1 MEFGEG
7 EPASPTP
14 PHEGASSPVV
24 RRTGG
29 TPADEIE
36 PWPPADRPKDRLLW
50 VWPVVVIALT
60 AAAGQVLGPF
70 GVLVAGVGT
79 TGALALYLGS
89 GWAGRVFM
97 LASAVV
103 LGVALTGILLGRSY
117 DVISDDPAQERPS
130 RFEAPRSSLV
140 GVDLR
145 DADLRGAVLRYS
157 DLDTADLRGANL
169 TGADLRGAT
178 LTDAC
183 LEGADLTDA
192 ILDGVS
198 AKGAAVDRVVVTSE
212 QIAMAEKWPE
222 PDAKSSRACQST
234 DR

>member
-1 MEFGEG
+1 M
-7 EPASPTP
+7 
-14 PHEGASSPVV
+14 

-29 TPADEIE
+29 TPADEFE

-145 DADLRGAVLRYS
+145 DADLRARAAVLGPRHGGP
-157 DLDTADLRGANL
+157 AWRHLRGRPSRRDPHRRVP
-169 TGADLRGAT
+169 GGRRP
-178 LTDAC
+178 
-183 LEGADLTDA
+183 
-192 ILDGVS
+192 
-198 AKGAAVDRVVVTSE
+198 DRRHPRRRE
-212 QIAMAEKWPE
+212 
-222 PDAKSSRACQST
+222 R
-234 DR
+234 